1 MIQLPRRHFFNALKE
16 IHYNK
21 KRGSQLGGPIYIDG
35 MIPEYRILTQE
46 EINGYV
52 TKDPVQD
59 TIDALNAAI
68 DRLDKIINDMKG
80 QNDGTRN

>member
-1 MIQLPRRHFFNALKE
+1 MIHLDRRHFFNARNEK
-16 IHYNK
+16 HYK
-21 KRGSQLGGPIYIDG
+21 KRGSQMGG
-35 MIPEYRILTQE
+35 PEYRILTQE

-59 TIDALNAAI
+59 TIDSLNAAI

-80 QNDGTRN
+80 QTDGTRN